1 MNETPFF
8 FELGEHRLFAVL
20 HRPTTAPAR
29 RGVVLCHALAEEK
42 LWSHRVYVNLAREL
56 AREGIAVLRFD
67 FRGEGDSDLEF
78 EDCGLASRTADALRA
93 AEVLRE
99 HEPHLNG
106 CIFLGHRLGCA
117 VAAMASGSSAARAQ
131 GLIAWGPIA
140 SGRDYL
146 MQLLRSVLASEL
158 TQTGSARTRAA
169 LLESLEAGE
178 TVVIDGYGMR
188 SPLYRDLLDLE
199 WSRLVQATRCP
210 VLAIDGT
217 CEPAFW
223 RESKRFHCR
232 APTMSART
240 IQWLREQV
248 AWARV
253 S

>member
-20 HRPTTAPAR
+20 HRPIAGVAR

-78 EDCGLASRTADALRA
+78 ENCGLASRTADALRA

-99 HEPHLNG
+99 HEPHLSN

-117 VAAMASGSSAARAQ
+117 VAAMAAAGSAARAQ
-131 GLIAWGPIA
+131 GLIAWDPIA

-158 TQTGSARTRAA
+158 AATGSARTRAA
-169 LLESLEAGE
+169 LLEALEAGE
-178 TVVIDGYGMR
+178 TVVIDGYCMR
-188 SPLYRDLLDLE
+188 APLYRDLLDLE
-199 WSRLVQATRCP
+199 WSQLLEATRCP
-210 VLAIDGT
+210 VLAVNGT
-217 CEPAFW
+217 SEPPFW
-223 RESKRFHCR
+223 RESKRFHSR
-232 APTMSART
+232 APAMSART
-240 IQWLREQV
+240 IQWLQEQV
-248 AWARV
+248 A
-253 S
+253 